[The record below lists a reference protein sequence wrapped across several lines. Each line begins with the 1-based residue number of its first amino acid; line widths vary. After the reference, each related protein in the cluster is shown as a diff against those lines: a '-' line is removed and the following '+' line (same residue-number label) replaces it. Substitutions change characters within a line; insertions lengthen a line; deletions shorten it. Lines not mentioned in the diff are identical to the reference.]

1 MFQLEKKQGWAQLR
15 ILTKDCDMV
24 FSTTE
29 KFNLKSAIVVES
41 YHRLL
46 SVIVTNSYALSLEK
60 TLISPLGCFR

>member
-1 MFQLEKKQGWAQLR
+1 MNIYVSTRKKTGLGSTPYFNKG
-15 ILTKDCDMV
+15 LSYYVSFKVCDMV

-46 SVIVTNSYALSLEK
+46 SVIVTNSYALSL
-60 TLISPLGCFR
+60 